1 MMLVRTYIAPSEI
14 QGLGIFAGEFIPG
27 GSQLWVLLE
36 CGLDSLCMAIIV
48 ARLENGERCWAMTGK
63 DPDLFE
69 AMEKEEFIGKKGRV
83 MPGGDAP
90 NIMTF

>member
-1 MMLVRTYIAPSEI
+1 MI
-14 QGLGIFAGEFIPG
+14 
-27 GSQLWVLLE
+27 
-36 CGLDSLCMAIIV
+36 
-48 ARLENGERCWAMTGK
+48 GK
-63 DPDLFE
+63 DLDLFK